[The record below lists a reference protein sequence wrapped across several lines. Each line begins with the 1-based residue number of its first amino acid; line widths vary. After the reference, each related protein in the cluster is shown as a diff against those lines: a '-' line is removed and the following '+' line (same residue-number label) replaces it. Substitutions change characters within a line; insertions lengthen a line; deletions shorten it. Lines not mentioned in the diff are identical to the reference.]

1 MKIKIFILILASFL
15 LAHNALA
22 QKNNKK
28 IVISGQVTDTLKRPV
43 KGAMI
48 FVDNN
53 NTGKVTNNKGIYK
66 VNVNPD
72 ADSITV
78 VTFNNGTGSV
88 AIKGRTTINFTFGP
102 SVSGQNHETNKAGE
116 QDVNIGYGNVK
127 RKDLLTPVNTIDVK
141 NSRYASYNDIYEVLK
156 GTPGVSVNG
165 KNIKIQGQSSLTL
178 SQEPLFVVDGVPVQS
193 IDDISPR
200 DVKDISVLKGASA
213 AIYGSRG
220 ANGVIIITLF
230 GAQGKK

>member
-1 MKIKIFILILASFL
+1 MKINIFILILASSL

-22 QKNNKK
+22 QKSNKMT
-28 IVISGQVTDTLKRPV
+28 IISGQVIDTLKRPV

-53 NTGKVTNNKGIYK
+53 NTGNVTNNKGIYK
-66 VNVNPD
+66 VNVDPD
-72 ADSITV
+72 ADSLAV
-78 VTFNNGTGSV
+78 MTFNNGIRSV
-88 AIKGRTTINFTFGP
+88 AINGRTTINFTLGP
-102 SVSGQNHETNKAGE
+102 SVTGRNHETNKSGD
-116 QDVNIGYGNVK
+116 QDVNIGYGNIK
-127 RKDLLTPVNTIDVK
+127 KKDLLTPVNTIDVK
-141 NSRYASYNDIYEVLK
+141 GSRYSTYNDIYEVLK

-165 KNIKIQGQSSLTL
+165 KSIKIQGQNSLTL

-220 ANGVIIITLF
+220 ANGVIVITLF
-230 GAQGKK
+230 GAQGR

>member
-1 MKIKIFILILASFL
+1 MKIKIFILILASSL

-22 QKNNKK
+22 QKSNKK
-28 IVISGQVTDTLKRPV
+28 TIISGQVIDALKRPV

-72 ADSITV
+72 ADSLAV
-78 VTFNNGTGSV
+78 MTFSNGISSV
-88 AIKGRTTINFTFGP
+88 AIKGRTTINFTFRP
-102 SVSGQNHETNKAGE
+102 SLTGQNHETNKAGE

-127 RKDLLTPVNTIDVK
+127 KKDLLTPVNTIDVK
-141 NSRYASYNDIYEVLK
+141 GSRYASYNDIYEVLK

-178 SQEPLFVVDGVPVQS
+178 SSEPLFVVDGITVES
-193 IDDISPR
+193 IDGISPR

-220 ANGVIIITLF
+220 ANGVIVITLL
-230 GAQGKK
+230 GAQGR